1 MAYINIIDETNADE
15 ELKDIYEKVK
25 GNRGKLSNILKIHSL
40 LPKTMLTHL
49 DLYMSIMFDK
59 SDLRREDKELI
70 ATVVSAANKCN
81 YCVNHHAE
89 ALKHY
94 WKDDEKVK
102 QAEKNFRE
110 LDLSTQQMLMLEFA
124 EKLTLHPGN
133 MDEEDARKLKE
144 AGLTDKEILSL
155 TLVVS
160 YFNFVNRNAMALGVE
175 LTEEEMKGYKY

>member
-94 WKDDEKVK
+94 WKDDKKVK
-102 QAEKNFRE
+102 QSAKNFRE
-110 LDLSTQQMLMLEFA
+110 FDLSTQQMLMLEFA

-144 AGLTDKEILSL
+144 AGLTDKEILNL

-175 LTEEEMKGYKY
+175 FTEEEMKGYKY